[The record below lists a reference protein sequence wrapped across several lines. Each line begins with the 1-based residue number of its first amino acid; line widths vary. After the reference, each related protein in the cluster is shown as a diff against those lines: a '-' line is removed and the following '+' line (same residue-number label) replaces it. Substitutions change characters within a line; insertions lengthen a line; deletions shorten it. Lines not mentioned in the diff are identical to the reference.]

1 MELAR
6 LKKARD
12 KCAWIIASSGDQGK
26 AYLPIFSRL
35 EAEIH
40 ALENQESAYEKVLR
54 IGTQFGTQNGT
65 HPAQF

>member
-6 LKKARD
+6 LKNARD

-26 AYLPIFSRL
+26 VYLPIFSRL

-40 ALENQESAYEKVLR
+40 ALENQESAFEKVLR
-54 IGTQFGTQNGT
+54 ISTQFGTQNGT
-65 HPAQF
+65 QPPSF